1 MTELFEG
8 KTLKDYIS
16 ERGKLFEAEAMNIF
30 RKILIGCNA
39 ITQACI
45 IHRDLKPS
53 NILINSTQD
62 PIIIDFGFCEI
73 ICAKKVMKAFNVG
86 SPSYMSPE
94 AFLKTLYSEKSDSW
108 SLGMVLYEMVQGRT
122 MDDGLDIR

>member
-1 MTELFEG
+1 VTELFEG

-62 PIIIDFGFCEI
+62 PIII
-73 ICAKKVMKAFNVG
+73 
-86 SPSYMSPE
+86 
-94 AFLKTLYSEKSDSW
+94 FLYVP
-108 SLGMVLYEMVQGRT
+108 GG
-122 MDDGLDIR
+122 IP